1 MSFNDLESGRGGS
14 NSRTGS
20 GNTGTPSAFAK
31 QTNALS
37 RRIFQITSNV
47 TQINRQLQTGKRD
60 TAQSRTTLHTLLE
73 TTREQVKQ
81 ASDAYKELEAMEEAD
96 VGGSAAR
103 FAKSKMRKDFAIA
116 IASFQ
121 EVQRKA
127 QEYQQTYVNTAKQAI
142 EDSEALQEDGV
153 TQQQLQQ
160 QVQAAPRLLDNNE
173 IQFNESLIEER
184 ESEIQNIEQGITELN
199 EIFRDLGTMVHQQ
212 GDLVDSIEA
221 NVDNTA
227 VQTQM
232 ASTEL
237 AKAQRYQRKSRNRM
251 LCLLMILGVILT
263 IVILSVV

>member
-1 MSFNDLESGRGGS
+1 MPGS
-14 NSRTGS
+14 TS
-20 GNTGTPSAFAK
+20 TPSAFAK

-37 RRIFQITSNV
+37 RRIFQINSNV
-47 TQINRQLQTGKRD
+47 TQINRQLQGARRD

-96 VGGSAAR
+96 VGGSAAK
-103 FAKSKMRKDFAIA
+103 FAKSKMRKDFAMA

-121 EVQRKA
+121 EMQRKA
-127 QEYQQTYVNTAKQAI
+127 QEYQQTHVSAAKQA
-142 EDSEALQEDGV
+142 LQESEEVQEHGGAY
-153 TQQQLQQ
+153 QQQQQQ
-160 QVQAAPRLLDNNE
+160 QVQAAPRLLDDTE
-173 IQFNESLIEER
+173 IQYNESLIEER
-184 ESEIQNIEQGITELN
+184 EVEIQNIEQGITELN
-199 EIFRDLGTMVHQQ
+199 EIFRDLGTMVTQQ

-227 VQTQM
+227 TQTQV
-232 ASTEL
+232 ASNEL

-263 IVILSVV
+263 IVILSVVIG